1 VEATHAQ
8 LDDKRVEPNSGL
20 GDAFQYLLKRW
31 DKLTLFLRVAG
42 APLENNICERALALK
57 MAIRHRNNSLFYR
70 SVRGARVGDIY
81 MALIYT
87 AELHRENPFE
97 YLVALL
103 VNAAAVAADPAA
115 WLPWT
120 FRAALAHPSP
130 AAA

>member
-1 VEATHAQ
+1 
-8 LDDKRVEPNSGL
+8 
-20 GDAFQYLLKRW
+20 
-31 DKLTLFLRVAG
+31 
-42 APLENNICERALALK
+42 

-70 SVRGARVGDIY
+70 SLRGARVGDIY

-87 AELHRENPFE
+87 AELHDENPYE

-103 VNAAAVAADPAA
+103 AHPADVAADPAA

-120 FRAALAHPSP
+120 FRASLARASP